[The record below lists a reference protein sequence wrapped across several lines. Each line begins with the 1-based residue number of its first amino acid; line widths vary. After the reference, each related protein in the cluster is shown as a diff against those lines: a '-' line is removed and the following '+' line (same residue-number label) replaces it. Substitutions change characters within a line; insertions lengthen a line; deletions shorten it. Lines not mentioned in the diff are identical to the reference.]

1 MITLVFPSL
10 TLLWKFLK
18 TIDRYTYPANLDRF
32 ELTGS
37 FTPAEINL
45 AVQNMNVTIKPADD
59 YSPDNLPLNKTA

>member
-18 TIDRYTYPANLDRF
+18 TIDRYTYPANLERF

-45 AVQNMNVTIKPADD
+45 AVQNMNVTIKPAENPATG
-59 YSPDNLPLNKTA
+59 STPLDKIA